1 METTCGVDLIEIE
14 RVQSVIL
21 RYGRRFLDRIFTI
34 QELAQVEDRPS
45 SLAARFAAKEAV
57 AKALG
62 TGIGA
67 VSWREIEVVR
77 EESGRPSLRLSGSAA
92 RLAAEQRLSGWSISL
107 SHSETHA
114 MAVVMALKD
123 A

>member
-34 QELAQVEDRPS
+34 QELAQVEDRPA

-107 SHSETHA
+107 SHTETHA
-114 MAVVMALKD
+114 MAVVMALKN